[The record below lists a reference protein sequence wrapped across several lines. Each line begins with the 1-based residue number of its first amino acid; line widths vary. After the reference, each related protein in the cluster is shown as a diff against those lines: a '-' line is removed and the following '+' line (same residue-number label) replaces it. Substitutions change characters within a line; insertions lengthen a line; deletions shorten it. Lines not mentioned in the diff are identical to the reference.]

1 MNQPRQPKD
10 PPTHDG
16 VNPASDPVGTG
27 EHGIPDG
34 MEDHEAKGTPDSG
47 RQASE
52 AGGLPCQGIYT
63 APKGKAP

>member
-1 MNQPRQPKD
+1 MNQPRQPTD

-47 RQASE
+47 RQATE
-52 AGGLPCQGIYT
+52 T
-63 APKGKAP
+63 APKA